1 VWTEVRRGSRDPDV
15 FGVDPDLPFK
25 GLAFIHDEVIHELAP
40 RQGDELLLWDQ
51 WGAMGP
57 ADVEAAA
64 PLVDEIAG
72 LLLAADDG
80 DQAAE
85 AELAERCRTDDRLN
99 PRGEVRRLSP
109 YGKPPVTERLVG

>member
-25 GLAFIHDEVIHELAP
+25 GLAFIHDEVIHELAH

-109 YGKPPVTERLVG
+109 YGKPP